1 MEIWDAYDEH
11 FNRIENMSMVRGE
24 RIPKGV
30 LHLVCDVLVRH
41 TDGDYLLMQR
51 DPGKHHG
58 GIWEASAGGSALCG
72 ETPLACAKR
81 ELYEETG
88 IWASDLQQIG
98 QIISIENHTIYVE
111 FLCVTDHDKDGII
124 LQEGETSAFK
134 WVSRDELIRMD
145 RRELITERIQQFV
158 EELKQR

>member
-11 FNRIENMSMVRGE
+11 FNRIENMSLVRGE
-24 RIPKGV
+24 YIPEGV
-30 LHLVCDVLVRH
+30 LHLVCDILVKH
-41 TDGDYLLMQR
+41 FDGDYLLMQR
-51 DPGKHHG
+51 DPGKRHG
-58 GIWEASAGGSALCG
+58 GMWEASAGGSALQG
-72 ETPLACAKR
+72 ETPLECAVR

-88 IWASDLQQIG
+88 IAADKLQQIG
-98 QIISIENHTIYVE
+98 QIISSEKHTIYVE

-145 RRELITERIQQFV
+145 RRELITERIQQFA
-158 EELKQR
+158 EELKQK

>member
-11 FNRIENMSMVRGE
+11 FNRIENMSLVRGE
-24 RIPKGV
+24 YIPEGV
-30 LHLVCDVLVRH
+30 LHLVCDILVKH
-41 TDGDYLLMQR
+41 FDGDYLLMQR
-51 DPGKHHG
+51 DPGKRHG
-58 GIWEASAGGSALCG
+58 GMWEASAGGSALQG
-72 ETPLACAKR
+72 ETPLECAVR

-88 IWASDLQQIG
+88 IAADKLQQIG
-98 QIISIENHTIYVE
+98 QIISSEKHTIYVE
-111 FLCVTDHDKDGII
+111 FLCVTDHDKGGII

-158 EELKQR
+158 EELKQK